1 MATRAKARAPTI
13 GSLIDKLHLK
23 RVEITELK
31 EREKALV
38 REREDLEGQVF
49 QAMENQDTT
58 SGAGKMASATVSDQH
73 RPEVTDWD
81 KLYQYIHEN
90 KFYHLLHRRVSTPGC
105 LELLQQG
112 EIPGV
117 VKFTKKQ
124 INLRSL

>member
-23 RVEITELK
+23 KAEITELK
-31 EREKALV
+31 EREKVLAKERDDIELEVFEAL
-38 REREDLEGQVF
+38 QS
-49 QAMENQDTT
+49 QDTT
-58 SGAGKMASATVSDQH
+58 SGAGKLASATVSDQH